1 MLPSLLTIKSVEE
14 TPAVG
19 DSITRRASLGE
30 IAIVLGVP
38 TIVFLSS
45 SIRWRLLHQGTV
57 IFTDARLLMTLGL
70 EAAITAAVLP
80 YLLRRGWNPLTV
92 TPAPEAKD
100 ILRGLLVWVAMLFA
114 LYLSVLVLYVFV
126 PDTMAFLRARQFSG
140 SISPIV
146 VVIAS
151 LLNPIFEEFLW
162 LGYAIPAITSRV
174 GLGFACAA
182 SIILRVAVHLYQG
195 KLALVSVLPIAI
207 VLTWYYVRTGRLWP
221 TVVAHVIVDALG
233 LSRLAA

>member
-1 MLPSLLTIKSVEE
+1 MDD
-14 TPAVG
+14 TPVVRA
-19 DSITRRASLGE
+19 SIARRASLNE

-38 TIVFLSS
+38 ALIFLSS
-45 SIRWRLLHQGTV
+45 SIRWRLLHHGTV
-57 IFTDARLLMTLGL
+57 IFTDTRLLMTLGL
-70 EAAITAAVLP
+70 EAAITAALLP
-80 YLLRRGWNPLTV
+80 YLVRRGWNPLTV
-92 TPAPEAKD
+92 TPAPEGKD
-100 ILRGLLVWVAMLFA
+100 ILRGLFVWVAILVA

-126 PDTMAFLRARQFSG
+126 PDTVAFLRARQFSG

-146 VVIAS
+146 IVMAS

-162 LGYAIPAITSRV
+162 LGYAIPAITSRL
-174 GLGFACAA
+174 GLGFACGA